1 MSGRVDRLNEPIS
14 RVKCVVD
21 SCSYWHANHCHASS
35 IEVQPPNASNSEM
48 TDCAT
53 FAPKM

>member
-1 MSGRVDRLNEPIS
+1 MSGRVDRSNEPIS

-35 IEVQPPNASNSEM
+35 IEVQPPNAADSDM
-48 TDCAT
+48 TDCVT